1 MGFDSIEFASF
12 LKNWP
17 YVVVFFGMFIDANI
31 TIITSAVL
39 IGRNILGPFAA
50 IFTIFIGGI
59 SEQFFWYWAG
69 RKLGKRQFI
78 MKWADKLSHRYDRHF
93 IEKTFHSLVI
103 SKFIYGLHRVA
114 LIRIGMLNLQFSKFI
129 RASLPSTVIWLIV
142 VGLIGFFFSAS
153 FDVLKHYLKYGELVL
168 LFVVVLYVAI
178 DIFISRYLKKEL

>member
-1 MGFDSIEFASF
+1 MGLDSIEFVSF
-12 LKNWP
+12 LNNWP

-50 IFTIFIGGI
+50 IFTILIGGI
-59 SEQFFWYWAG
+59 SEQFFWYWTG

-78 MKWADKLSHRYDRHF
+78 MKWADKLSQKYDSHF
-93 IEKTFHSLVI
+93 IEKTFHSLII

-114 LIRIGMLNLQFSKFI
+114 LIRVGMLNLGFKKFI
-129 RASLPSTVIWLIV
+129 KASLPSTIIWLIV

-168 LFVVVLYVAI
+168 LFVVILYVAI